1 MNLLVVGK
9 GGREHALIWAL
20 SKSNRLKKMYAAPGN
35 IGMAQYAECIDIDPE
50 DAKSLAAFAE
60 DHQID
65 LVVVG
70 PDGALA
76 AGVVDAIEDKG
87 IKAFGPTKAAAEIE
101 WSKSFAKQLMRED
114 DIPTAEFS
122 VFSDVNAAKSY
133 VRQRG
138 APIVVKADGLAA
150 GKGAIVCTTVE
161 DAIQALDDLMVDT
174 VFGHAGLSVVI
185 EEYMTGEEASVFAL
199 TDGEVVLPMIP
210 TQDHNQIFDG
220 DKGPNTG
227 GMGAYAP
234 APLINDEMLN
244 QIQDRII
251 VPTIRGLKKRGRLYR
266 GVLYCGIMMTATGPK
281 VVEFN
286 SRFGDPET
294 QVLMPLLIDDFLD
307 LAMSISEGHLPDKPL
322 SWIPKAATCV
332 IVASGGYPGAY
343 EKGKPISGMDRL
355 AAMDDVFTF
364 HADTALHNGQL
375 VTNGGRIMGITALA
389 GNLPDSISRAYEAV
403 GEISFENLYCRQDI
417 GKKALAYTS

>member
-210 TQDHNQIFDG
+210 TQDHKQIFDG

-244 QIQDRII
+244 QIQDRIK
-251 VPTIRGLKKRGRLYR
+251 PQ
-266 GVLYCGIMMTATGPK
+266 
-281 VVEFN
+281 E
-286 SRFGDPET
+286 
-294 QVLMPLLIDDFLD
+294 LMCC
-307 LAMSISEGHLPDKPL
+307 H
-322 SWIPKAATCV
+322 
-332 IVASGGYPGAY
+332 
-343 EKGKPISGMDRL
+343 
-355 AAMDDVFTF
+355 
-364 HADTALHNGQL
+364 HQ
-375 VTNGGRIMGITALA
+375 
-389 GNLPDSISRAYEAV
+389 
-403 GEISFENLYCRQDI
+403 
-417 GKKALAYTS
+417 